1 MLDKVRT
8 STCYHCLAAMP
19 EAAAVQVIIDGTPQA
34 FCCQGCAA
42 AAQLIDA
49 LSLQSFYDYRKTCG
63 PQAGAQTTRTTLGS
77 DDYLPALSCASDGT
91 QTLRLLIPD
100 IRCVACVWLL
110 EQVLGRQEGV
120 LEARVNF
127 ARRRLQL
134 RFAEPAALVPLI
146 ALIEQLG
153 YSAVPDLPDARRDA
167 ARSQRRALLQRLGVA
182 GLCMMPVMMFAM
194 ASYLAGAPT
203 PQNPASGMDPL
214 YETLLRWA
222 SFALTTPVVFY
233 SAGPFHRGAWQSLR
247 HRQLGMDLPVSL
259 AILAAWALSV
269 YNTLSFGSAV
279 YFDTACM
286 FTFLLLLGRHV
297 ELLSRQHFE
306 DNEDDLLRL
315 LPGKVWRAFPRQEQG
330 FEHVPLNSIVA
341 GDVLRVLPGETI
353 PADGIV
359 LEGSGSISDSA
370 FTGEPLPVLRAPGAR
385 VLAGAMNHDGVLQVR
400 ASCSAE
406 DFLIARLARLH
417 DDASAYRPRWTLL
430 ADRAASWFIG
440 SVLVLS
446 VGAGV
451 YWYLAGSTDYWVI
464 ALTVLVVACPC
475 ALSLATPVAITVA
488 TTTLRRHGVLIRNGA
503 FLERAARTTAVAFDK
518 TGTLTEAALRV
529 ESVVTLADA
538 SASECLAMATALEHH
553 SQHPIARAFEETTA
567 LVATDIAIVP
577 GGGVRGR
584 INGTLCR
591 IGQAAFVCEGRAPL
605 APPSDEGLWVLLSG
619 TVPLAWIQLQ
629 DTLRSEARATLD
641 TLHRDGLRTALF
653 SGDSSAAGRR
663 LAESLQ
669 VDILQTGMKPEEKI
683 AAIRAL
689 GERETVMMVG
699 DGINDTGAMAAA
711 ACSVAVTPRDV
722 LVQHSADATLLS
734 PSLPLLPAVLRF
746 ARRTRRIIRQNLLW
760 SLAYNLSAIP
770 LALLGLLP
778 PWLAAIGM
786 SLSSLLVVLNA
797 GRLRRLEG

>member
-8 STCYHCLAAMP
+8 STCHHCLATMP
-19 EAAAVQVIIDGTPQA
+19 EAAALQVSIAGTPRA
-34 FCCQGCAA
+34 FCCHGCAS
-42 AAQLIDA
+42 AAQLIEA
-49 LSLQSFYDYRKTCG
+49 LSLQSFYDYRNTCG
-63 PQAGAQTTRTTLGS
+63 TAAPAQTLHTTLGS
-77 DDYLPALSCASDGT
+77 EDYLPALSSTHDGT
-91 QTLRLLIPD
+91 QTLRLLLPD

-120 LEARVNF
+120 LEVRVNF
-127 ARRRLQL
+127 ARRRLQM
-134 RFAEPAALVPLI
+134 RFREPATLLPLI

-153 YSAVPDLPDARRDA
+153 YSAIPDLPDARRDTA
-167 ARSQRRALLQRLGVA
+167 KAQRSALLQRLGVA
-182 GLCMMPVMMFAM
+182 GLCMMPVMMFAL
-194 ASYLAGAPT
+194 ASYLAGSPT

-222 SFALTTPVVFY
+222 SFALTTPVVLY

-247 HRQLGMDLPVSL
+247 HGQLGMDLPVSL
-259 AILAAWALSV
+259 AILAAWVLSI
-269 YNTLSFGSAV
+269 YNTLSFGSVV

-315 LPGKVWRAFPRQEQG
+315 LPGTAWRARPHAQEG
-330 FEHVPLNSIVA
+330 FEPVPLRSIMT

-353 PADGIV
+353 PADGIL

-370 FTGEPLPVLRAPGAR
+370 FTGEPLPVLRTPGAR
-385 VLAGAMNHDGVLQVR
+385 VLAGATNHDGSLLVR
-400 ASCSAE
+400 ASCGAD
-406 DFLIARLARLH
+406 DFLIAQLARLH
-417 DDASAYRPRWTLL
+417 EDATAYRPRWTLL
-430 ADRAASWFIG
+430 ADRAASGFIG
-440 SVLVLS
+440 IVLVLS
-446 VGAGV
+446 LGAGV
-451 YWYLAGSTDYWVI
+451 FWYLAGAEDYWVI

-488 TTTLRRHGVLIRNGA
+488 TTSLRRHGVLIRNGA

-529 ESVVTLADA
+529 EAVATLGTA
-538 SASECLAMATALEHH
+538 SARECLAIATALERH
-553 SQHPIARAFEETTA
+553 SQHPIARAFVEATA
-567 LVATDIAIVP
+567 LIATEVDVVP
-577 GGGVRGR
+577 GGGVRGLVD
-584 INGTLCR
+584 GVACR
-591 IGQAAFVCEGRAPL
+591 IGQPAFACEGETSL
-605 APPSDEGLWVLLSG
+605 APPSDDGLWVLLCRG
-619 TVPLAWIQLQ
+619 APLAWIQLQ
-629 DTLRSEARATLD
+629 DTVRADARATLD
-641 TLHRDGLRTALF
+641 LLRQDGILTALY

-663 LAESLQ
+663 QAASMPA
-669 VDILQTGMKPEEKI
+669 DIVQTSMKPEEKI
-683 AAIRAL
+683 SAIRAL
-689 GERETVMMVG
+689 GEQQTVMMVG

-734 PSLPLLPAVLRF
+734 PSLTLLPAVLRF

-797 GRLRRLEG
+797 GRLRRLEH

>member
-8 STCYHCLAAMP
+8 RLCHHCRATVP
-19 EAAAVQVIIDGTPQA
+19 EATALQADIDGTPHT

-49 LSLQSFYDYRKTCG
+49 LALQSFYDYRDSCDISTAA
-63 PQAGAQTTRTTLGS
+63 PDTR
-77 DDYLPALSCASDGT
+77 PALGLEDYQPAVTQTADGS

-110 EQVLGRQEGV
+110 EHVLRRQSGV
-120 LEARVNF
+120 EDVRVHF
-127 ARRRLQL
+127 ARRRLQV
-134 RFAEPAALVPLI
+134 RFRQPAQLPALVGLI
-146 ALIEQLG
+146 QQLG

-167 ARSQRRALLQRLGVA
+167 GNAQRRTLLIRLGVA
-182 GLCMMPVMMFAM
+182 GLCMMPVMMFAI

-222 SFALTTPVVFY
+222 SLALTTPVVFY
-233 SAGPFHRGAWQSLR
+233 SAAPFHRGAWQSLR
-247 HRQLGMDLPVSL
+247 HCQLGMDLPVSL

-297 ELLSRQHFE
+297 ELISRQHFE
-306 DNEDDLLRL
+306 DNEDSLLRL
-315 LPGKVWRAFPRQEQG
+315 LPGRVWRRSGSGDAFEA
-330 FEHVPLNSIVA
+330 VPLHSIVA
-341 GDVLRVLPGETI
+341 GDLLRVLPGETI
-353 PADGIV
+353 PADGV
-359 LEGSGSISDSA
+359 LVEGTASISDSA
-370 FTGEPLPVLRAPGAR
+370 FTGEPLPVLRVPGAR
-385 VLAGAMNHDGVLQVR
+385 VLAGAMNHDGTLLVR
-400 ASCSAE
+400 ASCAAQ
-406 DFLIARLARLH
+406 DYLITQIARLHEEAT
-417 DDASAYRPRWTLL
+417 AYRPRWSLL
-430 ADRAASWFIG
+430 ADRAAGWFIG

-446 VGAGV
+446 VAAGV
-451 YWYLAGSTDYWVI
+451 YWYLAGSAQYWVI

-503 FLERAARTTAVAFDK
+503 FLERAARTSAVAFDK
-518 TGTLTEAALRV
+518 TGTLTEAALRI
-529 ESVVTLADA
+529 DA
-538 SASECLAMATALEHH
+538 IVPLGNMSASTALALATALERH
-553 SQHPIARAFEETTA
+553 SQHPIARAFAQNTA
-567 LVATDIAIVP
+567 LEAADVSIVA
-577 GGGVRGR
+577 GGGVQGR
-584 INGTLCR
+584 IDGICYR
-591 IGQAAFVCEGRAPL
+591 IGHAAFASGSQPAPA
-605 APPSDEGLWVLLSG
+605 APSEDGLWVLLCAQ
-619 TVPLAWIQLQ
+619 TPIAWIQLQ
-629 DTLRSEARATLD
+629 DTLRPQAQETVALLR
-641 TLHRDGLRTALF
+641 RDGLRTALF

-663 LAESLQ
+663 MAAALQ
-669 VDILQTGMKPEEKI
+669 ADILQTGMSPAEKI
-683 AAIRAL
+683 AAVRAL
-689 GERETVMMVG
+689 GESDTVMMVG
-699 DGINDTGAMAAA
+699 DGINDAGAMAAA
-711 ACSVAVTPRDV
+711 ACSIAVTPRDV

-746 ARRTRRIIRQNLLW
+746 ARRTRRIIRQNLGW

-770 LALLGLLP
+770 LALLGMLP

-797 GRLRRLEG
+797 GRLRRMEG